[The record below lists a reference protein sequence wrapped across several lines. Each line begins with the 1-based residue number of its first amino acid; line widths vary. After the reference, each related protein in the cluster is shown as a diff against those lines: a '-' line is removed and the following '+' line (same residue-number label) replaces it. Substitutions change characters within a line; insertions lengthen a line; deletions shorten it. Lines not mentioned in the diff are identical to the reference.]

1 MQIAEFASEKN
12 VKNQSIIIGKYI
24 NKTKVPRFSLAH
36 PVSIHYNDENETS
49 AGWITSTTSDCR
61 LRQKY
66 RVVFS

>member
-49 AGWITSTTSDCR
+49 AG
-61 LRQKY
+61 
-66 RVVFS
+66 